1 MGHAESKNPIIAA
14 LVASGL
20 AQFGIGVLAV
30 ALLCVFA
37 NYPAFF
43 FEVIAQIAVL
53 YGGFEFIR
61 CTVALLN
68 RRDDPRH
75 ARPPPDFP

>member
-1 MGHAESKNPIIAA
+1 MIAA

-30 ALLCVFA
+30 ALVCVFA
-37 NYPAFF
+37 NYQRFF
-43 FEVIAQIAVL
+43 FGVIAPIAGL

-68 RRDDPRH
+68 RRDEPRH
-75 ARPPPDFP
+75 AKRPRDVP